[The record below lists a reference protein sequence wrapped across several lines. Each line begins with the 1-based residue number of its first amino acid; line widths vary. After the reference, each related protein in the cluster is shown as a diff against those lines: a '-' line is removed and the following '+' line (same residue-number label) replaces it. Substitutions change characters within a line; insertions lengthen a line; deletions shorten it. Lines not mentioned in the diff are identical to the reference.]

1 LKINVINQQDLRKI
15 DSKKIKDIAKK
26 LLLNEVGEG
35 NFELNIL
42 ITDDKSISEYN
53 KYRGKSTPTDVLS
66 FSYGLNEPVIG
77 DIVIS
82 VERIEK
88 QAPDFGNSFEEE
100 FYYILIHG
108 LLHIVGYDHENSE
121 EDAKK
126 MFEVQDQYFHQLI
139 KDRRR

>member
-1 LKINVINQQDLRKI
+1 LKINIINQQDIKAI
-15 DSKKIKDIAKK
+15 DTTKIKDIAKK
-26 LLLNEVGEG
+26 VLINEVGEG

-66 FSYGLNEPVIG
+66 FCYGWNEPVVG

-82 VERIEK
+82 VESIEK

-108 LLHIVGYDHENSE
+108 LLHIVGYEHENSE
-121 EDAKK
+121 EDTKK

-139 KDRRR
+139 QDGRR

>member
-1 LKINVINQQDLRKI
+1 MKINVINQQELREI
-15 DSKKIKDIAKK
+15 NSKKIKDIAKK
-26 LLLNEVGEG
+26 VLLNEVGKG

-42 ITDDKSISEYN
+42 ITDDKSITEFN

-66 FSYGLNEPVIG
+66 FSYGLSEPVIG

-82 VERIEK
+82 VESIEK

>member
-1 LKINVINQQDLRKI
+1 MKINVINQQELREI
-15 DSKKIKDIAKK
+15 NSKKIKDIAKK
-26 LLLNEVGEG
+26 VLLNEVGEG

-42 ITDDKSISEYN
+42 VTDDKSITEFN

-66 FSYGLNEPVIG
+66 FSYGLSEPVIG

-82 VERIEK
+82 VESIEK

>member
-1 LKINVINQQDLRKI
+1 LKINVINQQELREI
-15 DSKKIKDIAKK
+15 NSKKIKDIAKK
-26 LLLNEVGEG
+26 VLLNEVGEG

-42 ITDDKSISEYN
+42 VTDDKSITEFN

-66 FSYGLNEPVIG
+66 FSYGLSEPVIG

-82 VERIEK
+82 VESIEK

-108 LLHIVGYDHENSE
+108 LLHIVSYDHENSE

-126 MFEVQDQYFHQLI
+126 MFDVQDQYFHQLI